1 MEDVYI
7 IGVGQL
13 PVSKYPDSS
22 PAKLGSEAVLNAIND
37 ADIDPDDIG
46 ALYVGNMMSGILS
59 NQQLVSTLIAN
70 QAGLTGCEVMTC
82 EGACASGAAA
92 MRLGYMSIASR
103 SHPAVVVCGTEQM
116 THRTHEEVTDTLKT
130 GSHWPTEGSKGKTFI
145 SLNAELMRNY
155 MNTYGIAHDAF
166 ANFAVS
172 SHANGYRNPNAMLRK
187 QIDKEKYQ
195 SGREL
200 VAPITL
206 FDAPPI
212 SDGAAALVL
221 CNREIATSARAAGRP
236 VVKVLASTAATDNLA
251 LSERDSLLEL
261 RASRRSG
268 MKAYEQAGVKP
279 ADIDCIELHDAYTIM
294 NALSLEALGFAEK
307 GHGTDLAV
315 NGDIM
320 LDGSIPVCTFG
331 GLKSRGHPV
340 GATGCYQLVEC
351 FLQLTDRAG
360 ANQVTNA
367 QLAMAQS
374 FGGAASAVYT
384 HILESA

>member
-7 IGVGQL
+7 IGAGQL
-13 PVSKYPDSS
+13 PVGKYPDSS
-22 PAKLGSEAVLNAIND
+22 PAALGSDAVIRAIED
-37 ADIDPDDIG
+37 ANIDAELIG

-70 QAGLTGCEVMTC
+70 HAGLTGCEVMTV

-92 MRLGYMSIASR
+92 MRMGYMSIASG
-103 SHPAVVVCGTEQM
+103 SHTAVVVCGTEQM

-145 SLNAELMRNY
+145 SLNAELMQNY
-155 MNTYGIAHDAF
+155 MNTYGISHDAF

-187 QIDKEKYQ
+187 QIDKTKYQ

-200 VAPITL
+200 IAPITL

-221 CNREIATSARAAGRP
+221 CNHDIAMAARAEGKIVA
-236 VVKVLASTAATDNLA
+236 KVLASSAATDNLA
-251 LSERDSLLEL
+251 LCERSSLLEL
-261 RASRRSG
+261 KAARKSG
-268 MKAYEQAGVKP
+268 MRAYEQAGVKP
-279 ADIDCIELHDAYTIM
+279 QDLDLVELHDAYTIM
-294 NALSLEALGFAEK
+294 NALSLEALGFAEP
-307 GHGTDLAV
+307 GHGTDLAI
-315 NGDIM
+315 NEDIM
-320 LDGSIPVCTFG
+320 LNGRIPVCTFG

-340 GATGCYQLVEC
+340 GATGTYQLVEC

-360 ANQVTNA
+360 ENQVSNA